1 MVEMIDGPLFLLCTY
16 SLSLLLLQENG
27 HDEICI
33 KAMGR
38 AINKTVM
45 VVELIKVGWC
55 CPSYNTAFK
64 LLSTSV
70 FNWHLTVHAEKGWR
84 SSSEYC
90 Y

>member
-45 VVELIKVGWC
+45 VVELIKVG
-55 CPSYNTAFK
+55 
-64 LLSTSV
+64 
-70 FNWHLTVHAEKGWR
+70 
-84 SSSEYC
+84 
-90 Y
+90 